1 MTVVIIVLIIIAIL
15 FATMFFTK
23 RRFGVLGLALTAGAT
38 LSGLWATDVTPFV
51 ASSGVELIAPPLGS
65 VVAAVMILLPAIL
78 LLFSGP
84 TYSELWQK
92 LVGSAAFA
100 LLALAFL
107 LQPLGSALVIE
118 GDGQKVYDF
127 LVTYRTWIVT
137 GGIVFALFD
146 LLAIKSPRH
155 HK

>member
-1 MTVVIIVLIIIAIL
+1 
-15 FATMFFTK
+15 
-23 RRFGVLGLALTAGAT
+23 
-38 LSGLWATDVTPFV
+38 
-51 ASSGVELIAPPLGS
+51 
-65 VVAAVMILLPAIL
+65 
-78 LLFSGP
+78 
-84 TYSELWQK
+84 LWQK

-127 LVTYRTWIVT
+127 LVNYRTWIVT